1 MSVDES
7 ALRIDL
13 EAVGDRAS
21 TLRKLTDA
29 LPTAA
34 CRFAVFD
41 HDYSRPDGRAA
52 SKLFLVCWVPATS
65 KPASRMFYTSQK
77 ATVGAFFSGI
87 EPLTAHSAADLEAAT
102 ADDTKAAAA
111 ASGGGSDDDEDDPFA
126 DDEEF

>member
-1 MSVDES
+1 MSVDER

-13 EAVGDRAS
+13 EAVGDRSS

-41 HDYSRPDGRAA
+41 HDYSRPDGRPA
-52 SKLFLVCWVPATS
+52 SKLLLVCWVPATS

-77 ATVGAFFSGI
+77 ATVGAFFTGI

-102 ADDTKAAAA
+102 ADGTAAPAAA
-111 ASGGGSDDDEDDPFA
+111 GGGSDEDDDDPFA
-126 DDEEF
+126 DDAEF